1 MKQLAST
8 YSISGSSVTLT
19 GVNVPLSQILLVSDA
34 TTGNV
39 LYSMAGPAATSYT
52 QAANSVITL
61 ASAPGSSDK
70 LTIYYDDGATVT
82 NGPTSVSIANF
93 PTAQSVTGAFY
104 PAVQPVQIVGDTLS
118 SMPVSL
124 TAAASIA
131 SGQSVGVSSLP
142 AVTGNVGITS
152 LPSISGTVTVS
163 NPTTATPTLGA
174 AVSLASGQS
183 VGVSSL
189 PAVTGNVGI
198 TSLPS
203 ISGTVTVSNP
213 QTSVSIANFPTAQ
226 SVTGAFYPAV
236 QPVQIVG
243 DTLSSIPVSLTAAA
257 SIASGQS
264 VGVSSL
270 PAVTGNVGITS
281 LPSISGSV
289 TVSNFPS
296 VQSVSG
302 TVTANV
308 TFPTTQNV
316 SLVGSSDAT
325 AIPVSGTVTAS
336 NSNLDVALS
345 SRLKPADTLA
355 GVTAIGSITNPVT
368 IQGGN
373 STAVKV
379 DGSAVTQPVSLASV
393 PSHAVTN
400 AGTFAVQPSAGDLT
414 SGSQTTKIVNGSAT
428 LAIDSTGAVTQNN
441 QALSSVQ
448 TFTQPSGSITAGQ
461 VLIGPITCSQYRD
474 VCIHVVTNG
483 ASAQLQ
489 PQVSN
494 DGNNWGIAS
503 MSTANGVYSAQTA
516 SPGVNIWQTPT
527 CGAVY
532 WRLVATGAVSGS
544 LTVNAS
550 FSQQVQARAVQQVN
564 ASAISLG
571 TSGSTIGAVLPP
583 TVATVNQTTGTAA
596 TGTATAVTLT
606 GGTAS
611 KLLVIQNTAAS
622 GVLYIGLGAASTT
635 ASFALTAGQ
644 GYEFPVIPTQSIYLL
659 GSTASVTYSILSA

>member
-1 MKQLAST
+1 MKQLAYT

-61 ASAPGSSDK
+61 ASAPGSFDK

-118 SMPVSL
+118 SIPVSL

-131 SGQSVGVSSLP
+131 SGQSIGVSSLP

-325 AIPVSGTVTAS
+325 AIPVSGNVGI
-336 NSNLDVALS
+336 S
-345 SRLKPADTLA
+345 SLP
-355 GVTAIGSITNPVT
+355 SVT
-368 IQGGN
+368 ISNPTTGTPTLG
-373 STAVKV
+373 A
-379 DGSAVTQPVSLASV
+379 AVSLASGQNV
-393 PSHAVTN
+393 GISSLPAISGTVSLAV
-400 AGTFAVQPSAGDLT
+400 
-414 SGSQTTKIVNGSAT
+414 GSAS
-428 LAIDSTGAVTQNN
+428 I
-441 QALSSVQ
+441 
-448 TFTQPSGSITAGQ
+448 GS
-461 VLIGPITCSQYRD
+461 
-474 VCIHVVTNG
+474 
-483 ASAQLQ
+483 
-489 PQVSN
+489 VSN
-494 DGNNWGIAS
+494 TSFVSIPPTGS
-503 MSTANGVYSAQTA
+503 VTCTVSTVGTS
-516 SPGVNIWQTPT
+516 
-527 CGAVY
+527 
-532 WRLVATGAVSGS
+532 GAVSLPTTATKS
-544 LTVNAS
+544 LEVQNTSSTATLYLSTNATPSSSNSLLIPPLTVYTFQTLPTNQYYLLAS
-550 FSQQVQARAVQQVN
+550 
-564 ASAISLG
+564 
-571 TSGSTIGAVLPP
+571 
-583 TVATVNQTTGTAA
+583 
-596 TGTATAVTLT
+596 
-606 GGTAS
+606 
-611 KLLVIQNTAAS
+611 
-622 GVLYIGLGAASTT
+622 AASTGY
-635 ASFALTAGQ
+635 AL
-644 GYEFPVIPTQSIYLL
+644 IY
-659 GSTASVTYSILSA
+659 A